1 MESNPMR
8 HIAALALLTVASCAP
23 APDFEG
29 DRAELL
35 RLHEQARI
43 AHLQKRA
50 DLMGFTDSLMVVA
63 RGGVT
68 VRSAAENAAR
78 FQAYVDR
85 STFQEWDDVAPPLIR
100 ISPDGGMAY
109 VVVRK
114 SVRLTAPDS
123 IGALRPEHRVFAW
136 VEVYEKRSGRWT
148 RTLVASTDRP
158 GPV

>member
-1 MESNPMR
+1 MR
-8 HIAALALLTVASCAP
+8 HFAALALLAVASCTP
-23 APDFEG
+23 APDLAA

-50 DLMGFTDSLMVVA
+50 DLMGFADSLMTVA
-63 RGGVT
+63 RGAVT

-85 STFQEWDDVAPPLIR
+85 STFQEWDDLAPPLIR

-123 IGALRPEHRVFAW
+123 SGVAQPEHTVFAW
-136 VEVYEKRSGRWT
+136 VEVYEKRGGQWT

-158 GPV
+158 GPA